1 MDFAKKIV
9 RGLLK
14 YPVSFG
20 LVKKHALREGKKER
34 EREGEIES
42 YELTFWR

>member
-9 RGLLK
+9 CGLLK

-20 LVKKHALREGKKER
+20 LVKKHALRGEKKKREKER
-34 EREGEIES
+34 ERVR
-42 YELTFWR
+42 T

>member
-20 LVKKHALREGKKER
+20 LVKKYALREGKKER
-34 EREGEIES
+34 ERGELES